1 MDGESLKQEQADRGS
16 PIFTRREL
24 VIGGALGTAAL
35 VSQLITPRPD
45 PDRLRRGLSLE
56 NLVPIVIGQRTRANF
71 NSILIP
77 KGEDSKDKSYDQ
89 VLTRYY
95 TGGSAVPIMLLIA
108 YGSAQVGN
116 TELHRPEVC
125 YPSAGFRLRSW
136 PDVPLQ
142 FLGKTISARSMTA
155 FATGRIEQILYWS
168 RVGRSFPTSSLGQR
182 WAALRATMQGSV
194 PDGVLVRISTIDSDR
209 EGALPVLREFA
220 DALLDAGGTELRM
233 LLTGTS

>member
-1 MDGESLKQEQADRGS
+1 MDGESLKQPQADQAS
-16 PIFTRREL
+16 AIFSRREL
-24 VIGGALGTAAL
+24 VIGGALGAAAL
-35 VSQLITPRPD
+35 VSELITPRPD

-56 NLVPIVIGQRTRANF
+56 TLVPKVIGHRARANF
-71 NSILIP
+71 NTILIP
-77 KGEDSKDKSYDQ
+77 KGEEAKDKSYDE
-89 VLTRYY
+89 VVTRYY
-95 TGGSAVPIMLLIA
+95 TGGSAPPIMLLIA

-136 PDVPLQ
+136 PDVPLH
-142 FLGKTISARSMTA
+142 FLGTTISARSMTA

-168 RVGRSFPTSSLGQR
+168 RVGRSFPTSSLAQR

-209 EGALPVLREFA
+209 EAALPVLREFA
-220 DALLDAGGTELRM
+220 DMLLDAGGPELRM